1 MKVKPI
7 ISVAVLL
14 AVLASTAVPV
24 SAKQA
29 YNAEEVEA
37 GSRIAAE
44 NGMALQSDAEALALN
59 VLCNANYGTLPEI
72 ECNANDTIS
81 SINGMIYDQSID
93 NKKDATAAL
102 RQIAV
107 LLGVK
112 DFNREL
118 VFVDRQE
125 SEYNETYTFQQF
137 YRGVKV
143 ERGFV
148 SLIVAKATKQ
158 ATYLQS
164 TFAEDLSLD
173 VNPAISSD
181 MARTLIRKYCNAGAL
196 DAPELVI
203 RQTNAGIDLLAW
215 TAQTGNPEA
224 EGAYIDAQ
232 TGDLIETISAQNLV
246 DSYTYNSSTK
256 NRISGE
262 KNFTIKVDYINNNLY
277 RLHDTTRNIWVMN
290 DGAETG
296 DDLQNYWNRMGESY
310 LRQYPLSFEQDAT
323 GKSWIRSNTV
333 SVTAK
338 SQFGLAEN
346 EIAVGTMRQVEK
358 AYDFY
363 NSNFSWK
370 GTDNQGA
377 ALIVNAGCY
386 YGSQASPYGNFIAFN
401 VPRNPYVS
409 QIFDASAYDC
419 VVHEYTHRV
428 TGNKVRWNFS
438 RQYGEAGCLNEGY
451 SDIMG
456 EYAET
461 TPDWLIGA
469 ALGTPI
475 RNAKLSPASGI
486 YNGQYYKYTNWNE
499 MNNVECHAGSTIL
512 SHAAYLM
519 SRYGVPDACA
529 KKIWYTSMD
538 YLPKG
543 SDAATFERCRAAV
556 LIAANQVLNS
566 MYPNS
571 AETRKKYTAYTM
583 MAFNAV
589 NLKERYRKMGDVNND
604 GKIDDADITK
614 INLFVRGRTTLDA
627 TSMAI
632 ADVDYDG
639 RVTMADSEAIFR
651 ATLNGTQNAL

>member
-1 MKVKPI
+1 MKVKPF

-24 SAKQA
+24 CAKQA

-44 NGMALQSDAEALALN
+44 NDISLESDAAALALN
-59 VLCNANYGTLPEI
+59 ALCNANYGTLPEI

-102 RQIAV
+102 RQIAA

-118 VFVDRQE
+118 VFVDCQE
-125 SEYNETYTFQQF
+125 SEYNNIYTFQQF
-137 YRGVKV
+137 YRGVQV
-143 ERGFV
+143 ESGFV
-148 SLIVAKATKQ
+148 SLVVAKDTKQ
-158 ATYLQS
+158 ATYLHS

-181 MARTLIRKYCNAGAL
+181 MARTLIRKYCNAGAIA
-196 DAPELVI
+196 APELVI
-203 RQTNAGIDLLAW
+203 RQTNEGINLLTW

-232 TGDLIETISAQNLV
+232 TGDLVETISAQNLKYSFV
-246 DSYTYNSSTK
+246 KTNP
-256 NRISGE
+256 NRITGLKEFS
-262 KNFTIKVDYINNNLY
+262 INCETGKRYRY
-277 RLHDTTRNIWVMN
+277 RLHDTVRNIWVMN

-296 DDLQNYWNRMGESY
+296 DNLETYWKKMGESY
-310 LRQYPLSFEQDAT
+310 LRQYPLSFEQSQEGREWLD
-323 GKSWIRSNTV
+323 SYTV
-333 SVTAK
+333 EANSLG
-338 SQFGLAEN
+338 SSEN
-346 EIAVGTMRQVEK
+346 EVAVGTMYQVEK

-370 GTDNQGA
+370 GTDNQGT
-377 ALIVNAGCY
+377 ALIVNAGCRF
-386 YGSQASPYGNFIAFN
+386 GSQASPYGNYIAFN
-401 VPRNPYVS
+401 VPQNAYVS
-409 QIFDASAYDC
+409 QIFDASALDC

-428 TGNKVRWNFS
+428 TGSKVRWNFS

-456 EYAET
+456 EYGEAEAKGT
-461 TPDWLIGA
+461 SPDWLIGA

-475 RNAKLSPASGI
+475 RNAKLSPASGKS
-486 YNGQYYKYTNWNE
+486 GDHYYKYTNWNE
-499 MNNVECHAGSTIL
+499 MYHVECHAGSTIL

-519 SRYGVPDACA
+519 SRYGVPDKCA

-543 SDAATFERCRAAV
+543 SDAATFEKCRAAV
-556 LIAANQVLNS
+556 LIAANQVINS
-566 MYPNS
+566 MYS
-571 AETRKKYTAYTM
+571 DATLRKKYNAYIM

-604 GKIDDADITK
+604 GKIDSTDMTK
-614 INLFVRGRTTLDA
+614 ISLFVSGRATLDA
-627 TSMAI
+627 KSMAI
-632 ADVDYDG
+632 ADVNYDG
-639 RVTMADSEAIFR
+639 RVTMSDMETISRAIM
-651 ATLNGTQNAL
+651 NGTQNAL